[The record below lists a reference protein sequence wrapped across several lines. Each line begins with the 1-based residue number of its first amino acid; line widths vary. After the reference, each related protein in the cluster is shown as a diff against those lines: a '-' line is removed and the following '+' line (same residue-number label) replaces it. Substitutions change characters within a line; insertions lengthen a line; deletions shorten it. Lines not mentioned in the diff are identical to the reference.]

1 MNKLTIPVTGG
12 GFIFNLKEVLSVVP
26 DNKWIWAVLE
36 FYGVGIAPAGL
47 AMPDFEEHL
56 RVLEKGWGFS
66 WEELRLFAN
75 DIEQVFDC
83 FIVAVDSVDK
93 IRKPIEVDEAPQ
105 NCFIAFE
112 AFDSHEW
119 IIWSDAPELLIPF
132 SALRELNG

>member
-1 MNKLTIPVTGG
+1 MNKLTIPVTGE
-12 GFIFNLKEVLSVVP
+12 GFIFNLKEMLSFVP

-47 AMPDFEEHL
+47 AMPDFEERL
-56 RVLEKGWGFS
+56 RDLEKGWLFS

-93 IRKPIEVDEAPQ
+93 IRKPIEVDEPPQ
-105 NCFIAFE
+105 NCFIALE

-119 IIWSDAPELLIPF
+119 IIWSDAPELLSRF
-132 SALRELNG
+132 STLSRFD

>member
-1 MNKLTIPVTGG
+1 MNKLTIPVTGE
-12 GFIFNLKEVLSVVP
+12 GFIFNLKEMLSFVP

-47 AMPDFEEHL
+47 AMPDFEERL
-56 RVLEKGWGFS
+56 RDLEKGWLFS
-66 WEELRLFAN
+66 WEELCLFAN

-93 IRKPIEVDEAPQ
+93 IRKPIEVDEPPQ
-105 NCFIAFE
+105 NCFIALE

-119 IIWSDAPELLIPF
+119 IIWSDAPELLSRF
-132 SALRELNG
+132 STLSRFD

>member
-1 MNKLTIPVTGG
+1 M
-12 GFIFNLKEVLSVVP
+12 
-26 DNKWIWAVLE
+26 LE

-56 RVLEKGWGFS
+56 RVLEKGWVFS

-93 IRKPIEVDEAPQ
+93 IRKPIEVDERRRTVLSRLRPLTVMSGLYGVTLL
-105 NCFIAFE
+105 NC
-112 AFDSHEW
+112 
-119 IIWSDAPELLIPF
+119 
-132 SALRELNG
+132 

>member
-1 MNKLTIPVTGG
+1 MNKLTIPVTGE

-47 AMPDFEEHL
+47 AMPDFEERL
-56 RVLEKGWGFS
+56 RSLEKGWVFS

-119 IIWSDAPELLIPF
+119 IIWSDAPELLSRF
-132 SALRELNG
+132 STLSRFD